1 MKETKMDDVEF
12 VKRLG
17 RHPHLKARME
27 ALLNIAEASV
37 ESGEMT
43 ADEVEIQ
50 LREKVREMGQN
61 TLQDWAESKEQQA
74 SLKASENHALKRHG
88 KKKFIGTQ
96 PSGK

>member
-1 MKETKMDDVEF
+1 MEEIKRENIEF
-12 VKRLG
+12 MRQLD
-17 RHPHLKARME
+17 RHPHLKARMKV
-27 ALLNIAEASV
+27 LLNMADASM

-61 TLQDWAESKEQQA
+61 TLQDWAESKEKQA
-74 SLKASENHALKRHG
+74 SLKASENHDLKRHG

-96 PSGK
+96 HSGK